1 MRVRSIDG
9 AELMQI
15 SAIERRGNDLI
26 IKGKIMGA
34 MPMSATLSP
43 SEVRNGLKLLNL
55 KLFLFLMTFLLRR

>member
-9 AELMQI
+9 SELMQI
-15 SAIERRGNDLI
+15 SAFERRGNDLI

-43 SEVRNGLKLLNL
+43 SEARNGLKLLNL
-55 KLFLFLMTFLLRR
+55 KLFFFLLTFLLRR